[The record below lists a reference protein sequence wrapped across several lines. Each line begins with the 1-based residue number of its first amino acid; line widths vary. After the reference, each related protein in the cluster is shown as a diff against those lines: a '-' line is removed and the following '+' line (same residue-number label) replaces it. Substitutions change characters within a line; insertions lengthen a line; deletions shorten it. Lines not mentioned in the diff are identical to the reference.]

1 MIKALKEGQV
11 TLIAKTTDMAEYDE
25 ISITISENTFAINYK
40 EKDEQCDLDIVPNEL
55 RNAQLNIVMSN
66 SLGFGGHNASII
78 IKKFEEE
85 K

>member
-40 EKDEQCDLDIVPNEL
+40 EKDNVVLPEIEL
-55 RNAQLNIVMSN
+55 LTYKPSELPLQLPFQ
-66 SLGFGGHNASII
+66 LKKAII
-78 IKKFEEE
+78 F
-85 K
+85 